1 MSAAVPLLNVLAQD
15 VSPRPDTLRI
25 DPSVPAPD
33 GQHPDV
39 ERIPRRSADT
49 IFFVRCD
56 TPIPDGNVW
65 LMLPLLAAV
74 GAGVSGITAW
84 ITLRFYIRV

>member
-1 MSAAVPLLNVLAQD
+1 MWMSAAVPLLNVLAQD

-39 ERIPRRSADT
+39 EGIPRRSADT

-56 TPIPDGNVW
+56 TPIPDGKGQA
-65 LMLPLLAAV
+65 MFDA
-74 GAGVSGITAW
+74 
-84 ITLRFYIRV
+84 IRARVLGMQ